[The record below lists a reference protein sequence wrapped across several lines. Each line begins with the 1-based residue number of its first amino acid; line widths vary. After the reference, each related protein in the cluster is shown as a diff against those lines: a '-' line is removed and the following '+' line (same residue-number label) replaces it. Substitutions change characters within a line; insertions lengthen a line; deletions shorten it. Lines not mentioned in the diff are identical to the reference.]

1 MLDCVEHGNFVNI
14 QDLIKAIGNVDGLT
28 EYDIFDEI
36 RGDSGDGAYVYFD
49 EFGLFESLFDSAG
62 YPNDSF
68 DEITSA
74 ELLNKFNPESS
85 YDKVN
90 YRLLEMIIKGD
101 LPKEF
106 RVLVSW

>member
-1 MLDCVEHGNFVNI
+1 MLDCVEHGSFVNI
-14 QDLIKAIGNVDGLT
+14 QALIKAIGNVDGLT

-68 DEITSA
+68 DEITSV

-90 YRLLEMIIKGD
+90 YRLLEMITKGD
-101 LPKEF
+101 LPKES

>member
-1 MLDCVEHGNFVNI
+1 MLACVEHGNFVNI
-14 QDLIKAIGNVDGLT
+14 QALIKAIGNVDGLT

-36 RGDSGDGAYVYFD
+36 RGDSGDGACVYFD

-68 DEITSA
+68 DEITSV

-90 YRLLEMIIKGD
+90 YRLLEMITKGY